1 MRSCPI
7 RPQSFRSWHI
17 QVQNFE
23 TNRMRCVSSLGDASF
38 PRYLRFISAHAR
50 QLRIANLRMRRRK
63 RRYPWNEASPRDE
76 THLVRFVSTSCTLIR
91 ELQKDWARIEQLSM
105 RRIKR
110 RYLVEISTN
119 LCAHDG
125 FWFNSSRRIE
135 WYVSRSRATFRSRYS
150 FRACALR
157 RNTYHSIRLDELNK
171 NTSTAHRLVKIC
183 SRYRSFSTAHAQLP
197 NSTPIFSELAYSGAE
212 LREESNEMCLV
223 AGRRF
228 VPEISSFY
236 FCACAGTANC
246 EPAHAQTKTPIS
258 LEPSVAQRR
267 DTSRSIRLDELHLN
281 PRTPK
286 RLGSN
291 WATAHAQK

>member
-1 MRSCPI
+1 M
-7 RPQSFRSWHI
+7 FRSW
-17 QVQNFE
+17 
-23 TNRMRCVSSLGDASF
+23 
-38 PRYLRFISAHAR
+38 
-50 QLRIANLRMRRRK
+50 
-63 RRYPWNEASPRDE
+63 
-76 THLVRFVSTSCTLIR
+76 
-91 ELQKDWARIEQLSM
+91 
-105 RRIKR
+105 
-110 RYLVEISTN
+110 
-119 LCAHDG
+119 
-125 FWFNSSRRIE
+125 
-135 WYVSRSRATFRSRYS
+135 ATFRSRDS

-171 NTSTAHRLVKIC
+171 NPSTAHRLVEIC
-183 SRYRSFSTAHAQLP
+183 SRYRSFPTAHAQLP

-212 LREESNEMCLV
+212 GRDESNEMCLV

-236 FCACAGTANC
+236 FCACAATANC

-258 LEPSVAQRR
+258 LERSVAQRR

-291 WATAHAQK
+291 WATAHAQNKTTISRRDLNQSMRR